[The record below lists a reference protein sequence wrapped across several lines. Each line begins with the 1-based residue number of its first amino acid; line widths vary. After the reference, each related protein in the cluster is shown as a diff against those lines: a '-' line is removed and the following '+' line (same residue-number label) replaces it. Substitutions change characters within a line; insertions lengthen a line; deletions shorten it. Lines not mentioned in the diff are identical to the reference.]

1 MDIKKN
7 IEGSK
12 AVFKITGKI
21 DTLTAHTLEKEL
33 EGVFGSVDALEFDL
47 EELTYISSAGLR
59 VLLTAHNIMEDKDG
73 EMKVVNVH
81 PDVMEI
87 FEITGFDSILELD

>member
-1 MDIKKN
+1 MDIKKS

-12 AVFKITGKI
+12 AVFRIAGKV
-21 DTLTAHTLEKEL
+21 DTLTAPTLEKEL
-33 EGVFGSVDALEFDL
+33 DEIFDSVDALEFDL
-47 EELTYISSAGLR
+47 ENLTYISSAGLR
-59 VLLTAHNIMEDKDG
+59 VLLTAHNTMEDKDG
-73 EMKVVNVH
+73 EMKVINVH

>member
-1 MDIKKN
+1 MDIKKS

-12 AVFKITGKI
+12 AVFRITGKV
-21 DTLTAHTLEKEL
+21 DTLTAPTLEKEL
-33 EGVFGSVDALEFDL
+33 DEIFDSVDALEFDL
-47 EELTYISSAGLR
+47 ENLTYISSAGLR
-59 VLLTAHNIMEDKDG
+59 VLLTAHNTMEDKDG
-73 EMKVVNVH
+73 EMKVINVH

>member
-21 DTLTAHTLEKEL
+21 DTLTAPTLEKEL
-33 EGVFGSVDALEFDL
+33 EGVFGSVDSLEFDL

-87 FEITGFDSILELD
+87 FEITGFDSILDFE